1 MENTGSVVKW
11 LEKTEV
17 YKFLMFDINEF
28 YPSIKETLFHEALQ
42 FAKMH
47 VNISLNDIKVMFH
60 SRKSLLYNSRIPW
73 VR

>member
-1 MENTGSVVKW
+1 MVGKDWRQAFVQVLNI
-11 LEKTEV
+11 
-17 YKFLMFDINEF
+17 FDINEF

-60 SRKSLLYNSRIPW
+60 SRKSL
-73 VR
+73 

>member
-1 MENTGSVVKW
+1 MKNTGSVVKW
-11 LEKTEV
+11 LEKTEDKHS
-17 YKFLMFDINEF
+17 YKFLIFDINEF

-60 SRKSLLYNSRIPW
+60 SRKSL
-73 VR
+73 